1 MYLANERAAKCI
13 PGPTERTLELLFYR
27 RRAVFLCAKYFVFN
41 RENGLTDWK

>member
-13 PGPTERTLELLFYR
+13 PGPTERTLELLFTAAGR
-27 RRAVFLCAKYFVFN
+27 FFLCAKYFVFN